1 MEVTNSGW
9 QKAGNCGNNL
19 GGGKQLA
26 AYRDGVWVRAA
37 MEKAGLLPPVADD
50 RDGIFKVVFWR
61 AAKGAERNVRGHVG
75 CASEVR

>member
-26 AYRDGVWVRAA
+26 AYRDGVWVRDRRLNGDET
-37 MEKAGLLPPVADD
+37 MFLRFEDPTLLRV
-50 RDGIFKVVFWR
+50 KVLCY
-61 AAKGAERNVRGHVG
+61 A
-75 CASEVR
+75 